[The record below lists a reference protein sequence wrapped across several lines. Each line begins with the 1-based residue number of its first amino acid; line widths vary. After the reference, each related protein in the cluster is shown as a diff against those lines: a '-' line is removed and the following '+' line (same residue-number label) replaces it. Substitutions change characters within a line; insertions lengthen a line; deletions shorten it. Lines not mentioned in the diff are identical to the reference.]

1 MCASARA
8 LVHGGCGEGGAN
20 RGVPRRSKRESGR
33 AGVMVWCLAK
43 QAHEAE
49 RERNAQARATG
60 ADNLA
65 PLGRERERVS
75 ARRRERPLTGGAHL

>member
-1 MCASARA
+1 
-8 LVHGGCGEGGAN
+8 
-20 RGVPRRSKRESGR
+20 
-33 AGVMVWCLAK
+33 MVWCLAK